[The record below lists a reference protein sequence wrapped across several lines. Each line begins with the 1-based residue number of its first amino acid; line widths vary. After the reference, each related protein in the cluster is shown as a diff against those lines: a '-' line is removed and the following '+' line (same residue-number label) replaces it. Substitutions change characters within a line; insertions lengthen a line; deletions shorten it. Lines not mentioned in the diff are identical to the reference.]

1 MFETSFALFL
11 KYLLLNILIPFI
23 PWLLFL
29 WLFYGTKIRWFLLWL
44 LSRFIWVWVV
54 AFSLLNIQFIHF
66 WVWIAEYFIILWI
79 LLIAFVVKVLLKK
92 QRFKEYIETLK
103 IKNII
108 LEVKSSFVKLSNVEK
123 VFTIILSVFSIYFIC
138 ISWIFSFNL
147 PTYADD
153 SFWNWNNPAYNI
165 YTDWWVKL
173 FWETG
178 EILWRWRLWYPI
190 HVPVYKALMSQF
202 AGEINDIYFNT
213 WQRLVFVFWLLFIFS
228 ITFNKTQNIFKSI
241 LPIWLILS
249 LPLVF
254 FHSFEWYMELP
265 SIVYCIICVRL
276 FYEYLEDKDF
286 DYLSLWLLFWFI
298 ISYIKNDG
306 FVVYFPGLL
315 IALLIVLCLK
325 KNLRITIKWLFQEK
339 NNLFKSVWYF
349 VYFFI
354 PFLLVKI
361 IHWLWFNQA
370 AWETS
375 WIWLSNNIHREIFSQ
390 FPHIFFKMDNY
401 NLVLIILLFILVFF
415 IIKKQRKN
423 NKSLFLY
430 SSLAIF
436 LILIAV
442 FLFTDNYRFVM
453 DQTTVNRVFT
463 TSFIL
468 LFWFSGLLLS
478 DK

>member
-1 MFETSFALFL
+1 MFETSFFLFL
-11 KYLLLNILIPFI
+11 KYLLLHIFIPFI

-29 WLFYGTKIRWFLLWL
+29 RIFYGNKFRWILLYL
-44 LSRFIWVWVV
+44 LSRFVWVWVV

-66 WVWIAEYFIILWI
+66 WVWIIEYLIILWM
-79 LLIAFVVKVLLKK
+79 LLLVFVTKVFVKK
-92 QRFKEYIETLK
+92 QPIKDYIDTLRLKNILPK
-103 IKNII
+103 IKD
-108 LEVKSSFVKLSNVEK
+108 LYKSLSLTEK
-123 VFTIILSVFSIYFIC
+123 IFTLILSGFSIYFLC
-138 ISWIFSFNL
+138 ISGIFNFNL

-153 SFWNWNNPAYNI
+153 SFWNRDKPAYNI
-165 YTDWWVKL
+165 YTDWGIEL
-173 FWETG
+173 FWGER

-190 HVPVYKALMSQF
+190 HIPTYKSLISDF
-202 AGEINDIYFNT
+202 AWWINDIYFNT
-213 WQRLVFVFWLLFIFS
+213 RQWLVFLFWMLFMFS
-228 ITFNKTQNIFKSI
+228 VTFDKTNNIFKSI
-241 LPIWLILS
+241 LPVWLILW

-265 SIVYCIICVRL
+265 SIIYCIICVRL
-276 FYEYLEDKDF
+276 FYKYLEDKDF

-315 IALLIVLCLK
+315 IALFVVLCLK
-325 KNLRITIKWLFQEK
+325 KNLRITIKWLFKDK
-339 NNLFKSVWYF
+339 NNLFKSIWYF

-361 IHWLWFNQA
+361 IHGLWFNQA

-401 NLVLIILLFILVFF
+401 NLVLIILLFILVLF
-415 IIKKQRKN
+415 IIKKQRKD

-468 LFWFSGLLLS
+468 LFWFSGFLLS